1 MIETYLIVALSSLA
15 AVRMLIW
22 LFAPARHKGIA
33 IGLYDKK
40 KVTAKRIV
48 YFGLFVGL
56 SVALILRG
64 SIVNFMLA
72 FFAIG
77 SLYDF
82 LFTFFDY
89 SGISQV
95 EYEQAVQSGWI
106 PVRTPVL
113 QKVRWYIGGP
123 MILLTIWLW
132 VYVLTH

>member
-56 SVALILRG
+56 SVALILRS

-132 VYVLTH
+132 VYILTH